1 MLRNLLKHRTRLD
14 APDPNARIT
23 ALAELGDD
31 AQDDFARVFLDDPDT
46 AVRLTA
52 LARLTRLPPLVKGLD
67 DVAVAAPAAERL
79 RTLIDDDTPP
89 EVRLHP
95 ALLRAEVASAEDAE
109 AAARAAAAITDAD
122 MRAAA
127 ILSAPRASTRLAIAE
142 TMWDVDALT
151 ALAKRARGADSAL
164 LRLARER
171 LAAHRAALKARE
183 QEDDLTE
190 ETLRAAVIDARDPH
204 YEARRDALER
214 RWRDHLDAIANTD
227 RVLARYG
234 VAPRDV
240 AALRRRLPERQAPA
254 NAAVDKEIWRALV
267 ERAEALAPALLEAI
281 SATPSI
287 DAALPRAEA
296 AKAQWE
302 TLATEWSALANAQP
316 PAPALSAKWRAA
328 SDVVAARAAD
338 IERAAALRQAVVAA
352 AGEALP
358 ALESAENADAY
369 QRDLARRRKAVEQL
383 IARHRWPDDVPEP
396 EQLTLLRQRQQAL
409 VEAIAQ
415 GDSATTALADEVAAA
430 LIDLKRCVEAG
441 EARQAA
447 GREREIRGLIK
458 RLPRAKAQRFQAELT
473 QVGGTIRQLRAWRQY
488 AETPRRETLCREM
501 EALAE
506 QPLAADAQTEAVRA
520 LRARWNALGGVSSRR
535 DGTLKKRF
543 DDAAERAFAP
553 CRAHYQALSEQRAFN
568 LQQRRA
574 IIEALEGY
582 IARNDWE
589 HADWRGVE
597 TVLRQ
602 ARAEWRNYH
611 PVERKDDRALRSRFE
626 QLTERIH
633 KMLKEAW
640 DRNVNAKEALIAE
653 AAKARESGAQ
663 ATAKANAVKALQRR
677 WKEAGPVP
685 RRVDQRLWK
694 RFRAECDAVF
704 EARAG
709 AMNRHRQRRSAID
722 EAESLISELERRMD
736 LDPALGRDTV
746 AEYRS
751 RFDALGTLPKA
762 LQRRTENTIRDADRA
777 AVDNQRTT

>member
-31 AQDDFARVFLDDPDT
+31 AQDDFARVFLDDSDT

-52 LARLTRLPPLVKGLD
+52 MARLTRLPPLVQGLD
-67 DVAVAAPAAERL
+67 DADVAAPAAERL

-109 AAARAAAAITDAD
+109 VAARAAAAIADVD

-127 ILSAPRASTRLAIAE
+127 ILSAPRASMRLAIAE

-183 QEDDLTE
+183 QEDELTE
-190 ETLRAAVIDARDPH
+190 ETLRAAAIDARDPH
-204 YEARRDALER
+204 YEARRNALER

-227 RVLARYG
+227 RILARYG

-240 AALRRRLPERQAPA
+240 AALRRRLPERQTPA
-254 NAAVDKEIWRALV
+254 GAAAAKEMWKALV

-281 SATPSI
+281 SETPSI
-287 DAALPRAEA
+287 DDALARAEA

-302 TLATEWSALANAQP
+302 ALAAEWSALANAQP
-316 PAPALSAKWRAA
+316 PAPALSAQWRAA

-338 IERAAALRQAVVAA
+338 IERAAALRQAVDAA
-352 AGEALP
+352 VGEELP

-383 IARHRWPDDVPEP
+383 IARHRWPDDIPEP

-409 VEAIAQ
+409 VEAIEQ

-430 LIDLKRCVEAG
+430 LTDLKRCVEAG

-447 GREREIRGLIK
+447 GREREIRDLIK
-458 RLPRAKAQRFQAELT
+458 RLPRTKAQRFQAELA
-473 QVGGTIRQLRAWRQY
+473 QVGGAIRQLRAWRQY
-488 AETPRRETLCREM
+488 AETPRREALCREM
-501 EALAE
+501 EELAE

-520 LRARWNALGGVSSRR
+520 LRARWNALGGVNSRR
-535 DGTLKKRF
+535 DGALKKRF

-568 LQQRRA
+568 LQQRRS
-574 IIEALEGY
+574 IIEALENY
-582 IARNDWE
+582 VARNDWE

-602 ARAEWRNYH
+602 ARTEWRNYH
-611 PVERKDDRALRSRFE
+611 PVERKADRALRSRFE

-653 AAKARESGAQ
+653 AAKVRESGAQ
-663 ATAKANAVKALQRR
+663 ATAKANTVKALQRR
-677 WKEAGPVP
+677 WKEVGPVP

-694 RFRAECDAVF
+694 RFRVECDAVF

-709 AMNRHRQRRSAID
+709 AMDRHRQRRSAID
-722 EAESLISELERRMD
+722 EAESLISELERRTD
-736 LDPALGRDTV
+736 LDPALGRATV